1 MTAVLLTGSRA
12 PVTLDLARR
21 FHDAGHFVVVA
32 DSQPALTSAS
42 ASVGAAYRVPPARFA
57 PWEFARAVAGIAE
70 RHAVGLIVPTCEEVF
85 HLAAVRDT
93 GTVPG
98 LRGRVFAPPLP
109 VLRRLHDKALF
120 ASLLAELGIP
130 HPGTTVVDSG
140 IGWRRLARGRRER
153 PGTAVVVKPA
163 YSRFGALTR
172 RVREGAPLPDVPAPT
187 PEHPWLVQEHLD
199 GTEFCVHAIAVGGT
213 LTAFSAYRP
222 VWRAGT
228 GAGVAFER
236 LDAHDTSATLSGAV
250 RAAERYAEQLAG
262 HLAITGQFGL
272 DLIATGSGDPHVLE
286 CNPRATSGL
295 HLFTA
300 ADDLPSAFVP
310 ADPSRNPTHPSS
322 PSARLGIPHALYGP
336 AGIRSGTDLRRHL
349 RQLRFPDVL
358 RPRRDRLPIGT
369 LLRSLAVQ
377 AAAARASGVSLLAA
391 STHDIEWNGEP
402 LPEDPDRGEQ
412 MAADGTSPP
421 AGWASRL
428 VEGAQRAG
436 GSEHLAPTIAVRF
449 ETVDAGGLTLPLTR
463 PRATRPHEPHAGT
476 AQNHTHPGAPPSYVV
491 SPHSHFIHYAREEL
505 GALDSPVVRA
515 LAARAIDALDL
526 VTRPA
531 RLDDIALVGNALV
544 STNLQPD
551 VSEATVRALTAELT
565 ARHPRLAIG
574 WRSVHGRGTRLPDT
588 LRRAGYRLIPSRS
601 VLFLPTRGTE
611 WQGLRDSRRDRALL
625 ETSGYSVR
633 EAPRDA
639 TGASDEATRRRIAD
653 LYDLLY
659 VDKYSSLNPRYTPEF
674 IAVAERSGL
683 LRFVLLERGGRI
695 DAAFGYTIAH
705 GLLAAPVVG
714 YDTALPQELGLY
726 RMLSYAIART
736 AHEAGVDLH
745 ASSGVAAFKRNRG
758 ADAEFECT
766 AVYTRHLPWPRRA
779 GWAVLDLVVRRI
791 AVPLVQ
797 RNGL

>member
-21 FHDAGHFVVVA
+21 FHDAGRFVVVA

-42 ASVGAAYRVPPARFA
+42 HAVGAAYRVPSARFA

-70 RHAVGLIVPTCEEVF
+70 RHAVDLIVPTCEEVF
-85 HLAAVRDT
+85 HLAAMRDT
-93 GTVPG
+93 GSVPG
-98 LRGRVFAPPLP
+98 LEGRVFAPPLP

-120 ASLLAELGIP
+120 AALLAELGIP
-130 HPGTTVVDSG
+130 HPETAVIDSG
-140 IGWRRLARGRRER
+140 IGWRRLARRRQER
-153 PGTAVVVKPA
+153 PSAAVVVKPA

-172 RVREGAPLPDVPAPT
+172 RVPEGAPLPDVPAPT

-199 GTEFCVHAIAVGGT
+199 GIEFCVHAVAVDGV

-236 LDAHDTSATLSGAV
+236 LDHDGSAPLSGAV
-250 RAAERYAEQLAG
+250 QAAERYAEQLAR
-262 HLAITGQFGL
+262 HLDITGQFGL
-272 DLIATGSGDPHVLE
+272 DLIATASGDPHVLE

-300 ADDLPSAFVP
+300 EDDLPAAFTP
-310 ADPSRNPTHPSS
+310 AATPRNPTRPSS

-336 AGIRSGTDLRRHL
+336 AGIRSGADLRRHL
-349 RQLRFPDVL
+349 RQLRFPDAL
-358 RPRRDRLPIGT
+358 RPHRDRLPIGT

-377 AAAARASGVSLLAA
+377 ATTARASGGSLLAA

-402 LPEDPDRGEQ
+402 LPNDP
-412 MAADGTSPP
+412 ADGQQAAEGVTSYPS
-421 AGWASRL
+421 GWASRL
-428 VEGAQRAG
+428 TEDTRRTG
-436 GSEHLAPTIAVRF
+436 GTEHLAPNIAVCF
-449 ETVDAGGLTLPLTR
+449 ETVQVAGLTLPLTR
-463 PRATRPHEPHAGT
+463 PRTTTPSSRPP
-476 AQNHTHPGAPPSYVV
+476 QSYVV
-491 SPHSHFIHYAREEL
+491 SPRSHFIHYAREEL
-505 GALDSPVVRA
+505 GELRSPAVRA

-526 VTRPA
+526 LTRTA
-531 RLDDIALVGNALV
+531 HLDDIVLVGNALV

-551 VSEATVRALTAELT
+551 LPEAAVTALTAELT
-565 ARHPRLAIG
+565 ARHPRLALG
-574 WRSVHGRGTRLPDT
+574 WRSVHGRATRLPET

-611 WQGLRDSRRDRALL
+611 WQSLRDCRRDRTLL
-625 ETSGYSVR
+625 ETEGYSLR
-633 EAPRDA
+633 EAPQDT
-639 TGASDEATRRRIAD
+639 TGASDETTRRRIAD

-659 VDKYSSLNPRYTPEF
+659 VDKYSALNPRYTPEF
-674 IAVAERSGL
+674 IAIAQRSGL
-683 LRFVLLERGGRI
+683 LRFVLLERDGRI

-726 RMLSYAIART
+726 RMLTYAIART

-745 ASSGVAAFKRNRG
+745 ASSGVADFKRNRG
-758 ADAEFECT
+758 ADAELECT
-766 AVYTRHLPWPRRA
+766 AVFTRHLPWPRRA

>member
-21 FHDAGHFVVVA
+21 FHDAGRFVVVA

-42 ASVGAAYRVPPARFA
+42 TSVGAAYRVPSARFA

-70 RHAVGLIVPTCEEVF
+70 RHAVDLIVPTCEEVF

-93 GTVPG
+93 GTVSG
-98 LRGRVFAPPLP
+98 LTDRVFAPPLP
-109 VLRRLHDKALF
+109 MLRRLHDKALF

-130 HPGTTVVDSG
+130 HPETTVVDSG
-140 IGWRRLARGRRER
+140 IGWRRLARRRRER
-153 PGTAVVVKPA
+153 PSEAVVVKPA

-172 RVREGAPLPDVPAPT
+172 HVPVGAPLPDAPAPT

-199 GTEFCVHAIAVGGT
+199 GTEFCVHAVAVGGR

-236 LDAHDTSATLSGAV
+236 LDPDDPSARLSRAV
-250 RAAERYAEQLAG
+250 RTAERYAEQLAG
-262 HLAITGQFGL
+262 HLEITGQFGL
-272 DLIATGSGDPHVLE
+272 DLIATGSGGPHVLE

-300 ADDLPSAFVP
+300 ADDLPAAFA
-310 ADPSRNPTHPSS
+310 ADGRSRPLARPGSR
-322 PSARLGIPHALYGP
+322 SARLGIPHALYGP
-336 AGIRSGTDLRRHL
+336 AGIRSSADLRRYF
-349 RQLRFPDVL
+349 RQLRFPDAL
-358 RPRRDRLPIGT
+358 RPRQDRVPIGT

-377 AAAARASGVSLLAA
+377 VGAARSAGGGLLAA

-402 LPEDPDRGEQ
+402 LPSGPTESEQ
-412 MAADGTSPP
+412 ATSRITSLP

-428 VEGAQRAG
+428 VEAARRAG
-436 GSEHLAPTIAVRF
+436 GTEHLAPNIAVRF
-449 ETVDAGGLTLPLTR
+449 ETVEAGSLTLPLTR
-463 PRATRPHEPHAGT
+463 PRTPRRNGAHESSP
-476 AQNHTHPGAPPSYVV
+476 QSYVV

-505 GALDSPVVRA
+505 GELRSPVVRA

-526 VTRPA
+526 LTRPA

-551 VSEATVRALTAELT
+551 LPEAAVRALTARLT
-565 ARHPRLAIG
+565 TSYPRLAVG
-574 WRSVHGRGTRLPDT
+574 WRSVHGRGTRAPDT

-601 VLFLPTRGTE
+601 VLFLPTRGIQ

-625 ETSGYSVR
+625 ETSGYRV
-633 EAPRDA
+633 RDA
-639 TGASDEATRRRIAD
+639 PLGAAGTSDETTRRRIAH
-653 LYDLLY
+653 LYDRLY

-674 IAVAERSGL
+674 IAAAQQSGL
-683 LRFVLLERGGRI
+683 LRFALLERDGRI

-726 RMLSYAIART
+726 RMLSYAIACT

-758 ADAEFECT
+758 ADTELECT
-766 AVYTRHLPWPRRA
+766 AVFTRHLPWPRRV
-779 GWAVLDLVVRRI
+779 GWAVLDLVVRRL

-797 RNGL
+797 RHNL

>member
-21 FHDAGHFVVVA
+21 FHEAGRFVVVA

-42 ASVGAAYRVPPARFA
+42 MSVGAAYRVPSARFA
-57 PWEFARAVAGIAE
+57 PWEFARAVAGIADH
-70 RHAVGLIVPTCEEVF
+70 HAVALIVPTCEEVF

-93 GTVPG
+93 DTVPG

-120 ASLLAELGIP
+120 AELLAELGIR
-130 HPGTTVVDSG
+130 HPDTTVVDSG
-140 IGWRRLARGRRER
+140 IGWRRLAKRRRER
-153 PGTAVVVKPA
+153 RPTAAVVVKPA

-172 RVREGAPLPDVPAPT
+172 RVPAGTPLPDVPAPT
-187 PEHPWLVQEHLD
+187 PEHPWLVQQHLD
-199 GTEFCVHAIAVGGT
+199 GTEFCVHAVAVEGG

-236 LDAHDTSATLSGAV
+236 LDRDEASGPLADAV
-250 RAAERYAEQLAG
+250 RVAERYAEQLAD
-262 HLAITGQFGL
+262 HLDLTGQFGL

-300 ADDLPSAFVP
+300 ADDLPAAFAP
-310 ADPSRNPTHPSS
+310 ADRPRTPAHPGS
-322 PSARLGIPHALYGP
+322 PSARLGIPHALFGP
-336 AGIRSGTDLRRHL
+336 AGIRSGADVRRHL
-349 RQLRFPDVL
+349 RQLRFPDAL
-358 RPRRDRLPIGT
+358 RPRGDRLPIGT

-377 AAAARASGVSLLAA
+377 ATVARSIGGSLLAA

-402 LPEDPDRGEQ
+402 LPSDPDHSGGGQ
-412 MAADGTSPP
+412 VADNTTTSPS
-421 AGWASRL
+421 GWAPRL
-428 VEGAQRAG
+428 IAETRRAG
-436 GSEHLAPTIAVRF
+436 CTEHLAPNVAVCF
-449 ETVDAGGLTLPLTR
+449 ETVEAGGQTLPLTR
-463 PRATRPHEPHAGT
+463 PRSPRQGGAHART
-476 AQNHTHPGAPPSYVV
+476 PQSYVV
-491 SPHSHFIHYAREEL
+491 SPHSHFIDYARDEL
-505 GALDSPVVRA
+505 GELRSAPVRA

-526 VTRPA
+526 LTRSA
-531 RLDDIALVGNALV
+531 RLDDIVLVGNALV

-551 VSEATVRALTAELT
+551 LSETAVRALTAALT
-565 ARHPRLAIG
+565 ARHPNLAIG
-574 WRSVHGRGTRLPDT
+574 WRSVHARGTRLPDT

-611 WQGLRDSRRDRALL
+611 WQSLRDTRRDRALL

-633 EAPRDA
+633 EAPRDDA
-639 TGASDEATRRRIAD
+639 GASDEPTRRRIAE

-659 VDKYSSLNPRYTPEF
+659 VDKYSPLNPRYTPEF
-674 IAVAERSGL
+674 IAVAQRSGL
-683 LRFVLLERGGRI
+683 LRVVLLERDGRI

-705 GLLAAPVVG
+705 GLLAAPMVG

-726 RMLSYAIART
+726 RMVSYVIART
-736 AHEAGVDLH
+736 AHDAGVDLH
-745 ASSGVAAFKRNRG
+745 GSSGVAAFKRNRG
-758 ADAEFECT
+758 ADAELECT
-766 AVYTRHLPWPRRA
+766 AVFTRHLPWPRRV
-779 GWAVLDLVVRRI
+779 GWAVLDIVVRRL
-791 AVPLVQ
+791 AVPLV
-797 RNGL
+797 RHNGL